1 MKKTVSVCMTVALAL
16 AACLLAGGAV
26 QASALSAAAA
36 QPAAAVA
43 AENCVSVSGNWK
55 RAADPA
61 LTEKV
66 RKVFDKAFEGL
77 AGVSY
82 TPVALLASRTT
93 SSGTQ
98 YRVLCKATV
107 VVPGAQE
114 EYVVVTLQRGWL
126 GKAEILNIG
135 DPLCLTNLDYE
146 EGAVGAWQETDSP
159 AMTEEATAAFNKATE
174 GFVGVDYVPV
184 ALLSTQTVAGTNYC
198 ILCEATVVYPGAEMH
213 YAVVNVYESLEGNAN
228 IISAIDGYV
237 S

>member
-1 MKKTVSVCMTVALAL
+1 MKKTVSVCMTVAL

-55 RAADPA
+55 RAADPT
-61 LTEKV
+61 LTAKV
-66 RKVFDKAFEGL
+66 RKTFDKAFEGL
-77 AGVSY
+77 EGAAY
-82 TPVALLASRTT
+82 TPAALLASRTT

-228 IISAIDGYV
+228 IISATDGYV